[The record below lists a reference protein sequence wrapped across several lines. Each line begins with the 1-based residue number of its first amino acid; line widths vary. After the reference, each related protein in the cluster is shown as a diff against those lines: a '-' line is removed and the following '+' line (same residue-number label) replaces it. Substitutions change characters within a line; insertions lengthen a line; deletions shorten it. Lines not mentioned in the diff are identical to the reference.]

1 MTRIFEALKK
11 SRVPRT
17 SVSPPPALQSLR
29 SKVATA
35 GLSGGGMATA
45 AMSAVGRVET
55 TPDTY
60 VHELRPRPFSG
71 LVDLPEEVVR
81 EMTAVRMT
89 IEAAF
94 SGRLPRT
101 IMFMSAQRGE
111 GSSTVAAQFAA
122 ATARDTRQRVLLMD
136 LHARRPSPFVDAPA
150 RPQPTGVQR
159 IDEGEGDRQIDV
171 LPVPEISRRNGV
183 IPAPAARDWIDAFAN
198 RYDWVVLDGPPLL
211 EAPDAASLAAVAEGV
226 ILVIEAGRTKRPVIH
241 RATDLL
247 RKARANTIGSVLNR
261 RRLEIPGFLYR
272 RI

>member
-11 SRVPRT
+11 SRVPRI
-17 SVSPPPALQSLR
+17 SVPSPAALQPLR

-35 GLSGGGMATA
+35 GLSGGGLATA
-45 AMSAVGRVET
+45 AMAAAGRVQT
-55 TPDTY
+55 TSDTY
-60 VHELRPRPFSG
+60 LHELTPRPFSG
-71 LVDLPEEVVR
+71 LLDLSEEVVR

-89 IEAAF
+89 VEAAF

-101 IMFMSAQRGE
+101 VMFMSAQRGE
-111 GSSTVAAQFAA
+111 GTSTVALQFAA

-136 LHARRPSPFVDAPA
+136 LHARRPSPFADGA
-150 RPQPTGVQR
+150 RPQRQGVQR
-159 IDEGEGDRQIDV
+159 FDGPDEDTRIDV
-171 LPVPEISRRNGV
+171 LPVPESARRSGV
-183 IPAPAARDWIDAFAN
+183 IAAPAARDWVEAVAN

-211 EAPDAASLAAVAEGV
+211 EAPDAAALAAVAEGV

-247 RKARANTIGSVLNR
+247 RKARANTMGSVLNR